1 MVLLRERC
9 AVLTVGDGAL
19 DYRTLPRPA
28 ATAATAAT
36 ATAAAQLPGGGGG
49 VLAARARGRLY
60 SDDAALAAALA
71 GAGNQATT

>member
-36 ATAAAQLPGGGGG
+36 AAQLPGGGG

-60 SDDAALAAALA
+60 ADDAALAAAW
-71 GAGNQATT
+71 